1 MRYETWES
9 YFYPET
15 YDTATR
21 QGTLRNL
28 YGERNAE
35 ILARLEYTET
45 DINYYELV
53 SGKVYIPYTYD
64 AVHLCAI
71 HSYLFQDVYELA
83 GQYRCVNIFK
93 GVSSFADVHAGQ
105 IDRYLSD
112 AKQLIQEIDWS
123 SLNHGDFAQVSAEV
137 FAYINQA
144 HPFREGNGRSS
155 KVFMEH
161 VAQQSQFTFDFKRV
175 SPQQWNQASMLSG
188 PDLGSYK
195 PVPDLLVPVFE
206 VISIPR
212 IEPVLMQEKSSIKQ
226 PVQVGKQLHAKADVL
241 AELGRKRT
249 TGSTNSA
256 DKRLPNLGRAVKH

>member
-53 SGKVYIPYTYD
+53 SGKVYIPHTYD

-71 HSYLFQDVYELA
+71 HSYLFQDVYDWA

-93 GVSSFADVHAGQ
+93 GVSSFADVHAG
-105 IDRYLSD
+105 
-112 AKQLIQEIDWS
+112 
-123 SLNHGDFAQVSAEV
+123 
-137 FAYINQA
+137 
-144 HPFREGNGRSS
+144 
-155 KVFMEH
+155 
-161 VAQQSQFTFDFKRV
+161 
-175 SPQQWNQASMLSG
+175 
-188 PDLGSYK
+188 
-195 PVPDLLVPVFE
+195 
-206 VISIPR
+206 
-212 IEPVLMQEKSSIKQ
+212 
-226 PVQVGKQLHAKADVL
+226 
-241 AELGRKRT
+241 
-249 TGSTNSA
+249 
-256 DKRLPNLGRAVKH
+256 

>member
-53 SGKVYIPYTYD
+53 SGKVYIPHTYD

-71 HSYLFQDVYELA
+71 HSYLFQDVYEWA

-105 IDRYLSD
+105 IDRYLGD

-123 SLNHGDFAQVSAEV
+123 SLNHSDFAQVSAEV

-161 VAQQSQFTFDFKRV
+161 VANSHNSLLTSNVFHHSNGIKLVCYRGQILDRINQCLICLCQFLR
-175 SPQQWNQASMLSG
+175 
-188 PDLGSYK
+188 
-195 PVPDLLVPVFE
+195 
-206 VISIPR
+206 
-212 IEPVLMQEKSSIKQ
+212 
-226 PVQVGKQLHAKADVL
+226 
-241 AELGRKRT
+241 
-249 TGSTNSA
+249 
-256 DKRLPNLGRAVKH
+256 